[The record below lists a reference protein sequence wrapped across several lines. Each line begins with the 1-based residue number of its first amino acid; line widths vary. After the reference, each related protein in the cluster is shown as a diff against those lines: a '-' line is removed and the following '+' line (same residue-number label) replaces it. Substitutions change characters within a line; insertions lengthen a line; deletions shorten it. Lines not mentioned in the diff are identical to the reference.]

1 MKICFQREIEIE
13 RRGESLPGCSRFS
26 AKSGVT
32 LVELM
37 ISFLILT
44 IVCLSWFEILSIQ
57 SAKRE
62 ALRRE
67 GVERLAGMM
76 ETFAASINMEGK
88 IESSNVEIGEY
99 IFEATNVI
107 RGVGY
112 AFTKQTK
119 ENSID
124 ELFDPVMDGGAYSSA
139 ACPGYRLYVK
149 KLKDIKEIM
158 DYNILSQG
166 GMLKSLA
173 KQQKVLVGELFKKAG
188 VLDADVIEN
197 DRICRFV
204 LLLGQ

>member
-1 MKICFQREIEIE
+1 MLKGFDKSGNVK
-13 RRGESLPGCSRFS
+13 RRGGFLPGRLRNASRR
-26 AKSGVT
+26 GVT

-37 ISFLILT
+37 ISMLILA

-76 ETFAASINMEGK
+76 EAFAASINMEGK

-99 IFEATNVI
+99 TFEATNVI

-149 KLKDIKEIM
+149 KLKDIEKIM

-188 VLDADVIEN
+188 VLDADVTEN